1 MKIPFFATIFL
12 SLTTLFAGPPAASM
26 RLEVKCPEC
35 PDSGRAL
42 LEAYR
47 TALPVA
53 GFEVVDTAA
62 KAPSLR
68 VYAYPE
74 GKSWF
79 LAPSLSSP
87 RGTVISVSRDE
98 FSSLTELLAAGVDSS
113 VTLARRTVNEA
124 VLRSKDAKPK

>member
-1 MKIPFFATIFL
+1 MKIPFLATIFL
-12 SLTTLFAGPPAASM
+12 SVTALFAGPPSASM

-35 PDSGRAL
+35 PDTGRAL

-47 TALPVA
+47 KALPQA
-53 GFEVVDTAA
+53 GFEVVDSAS

-74 GKSWF
+74 GNSWF

-98 FSSLTELLAAGVDSS
+98 FSTFTELVAVGVDSS
-113 VTLARRTVNEA
+113 VAVARRTVNEA
-124 VLRSKDAKPK
+124 IQRSKDVKPK

>member
-1 MKIPFFATIFL
+1 MKIPFLATILL
-12 SLTTLFAGPPAASM
+12 SVTALFAGSPAASM

-47 TALPVA
+47 RVLPQA
-53 GFEVVDTAA
+53 GFELVDSSS
-62 KAPSLR
+62 KSPSLR

-74 GKSWF
+74 GKAWF

-98 FSSLTELLAAGVDSS
+98 FPSLPELLGAGVDSS
-113 VTLARRTVNEA
+113 VALARRTVDEA
-124 VLRSKDAKPK
+124 VKRSKDAKPK